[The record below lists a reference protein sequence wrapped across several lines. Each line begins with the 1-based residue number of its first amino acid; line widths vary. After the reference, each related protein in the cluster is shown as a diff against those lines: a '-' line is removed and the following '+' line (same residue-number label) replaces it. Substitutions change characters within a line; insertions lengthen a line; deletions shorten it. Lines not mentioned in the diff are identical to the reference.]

1 MESNQRYDKHIF
13 ICTNQRINSDRPS
26 CGEEHGMELVKAFK
40 KEIKDRGLNVDMRAQ
55 KTGCM
60 DLCEM
65 GPSVV
70 VYPEGVFYG
79 RVQISDV
86 LEIVEEHLV
95 NGRPVERL
103 RLKFERQPGN

>member
-1 MESNQRYDKHIF
+1 MESNLKFDKHLF
-13 ICTNQRINSDRPS
+13 VCTNQRVNSERPS

-55 KTGCM
+55 KAGCM
-60 DLCEM
+60 DICEL
-65 GPSVV
+65 GPNVV

-79 RVQISDV
+79 HVQLSDV
-86 LEIVEEHLV
+86 IEIVEEHLV

-103 RLKFERQPGN
+103 VLKFQRPN

>member
-1 MESNQRYDKHIF
+1 MESNLKFDKHLF
-13 ICTNQRINSDRPS
+13 VCTNQRINSERPS

-55 KTGCM
+55 KAGCF
-60 DLCEM
+60 DLCEF
-65 GPSVV
+65 GPNVV

-79 RVQISDV
+79 HVQLADV
-86 LEIVEEHLV
+86 LEIVEEHLI

-103 RLKFERQPGN
+103 RLKFQRPN

>member
-1 MESNQRYDKHIF
+1 MESNLKYDRHVF
-13 ICTNQRINSDRPS
+13 ICTNQRVNSERPS

-40 KEIKDRGLNVDMRAQ
+40 KEIKDRGLNVNMRAQ
-55 KTGCM
+55 KAGCM
-60 DLCEM
+60 DICEL

-79 RVQISDV
+79 HVQLSDV
-86 LEIVEEHLV
+86 IEIVEEHLV

-103 RLKFERQPGN
+103 VLKFQRPN